1 VTPIVR
7 VLPLLA
13 TAALFVGGLGA
24 TAESTAAPLPA
35 PLPAPDR
42 IQPPLER
49 EPDDPLDLLWSHRL
63 NFAAG
68 GAPLVTIRLME
79 GQEEITFRPRG
90 RAQLRARGA
99 PSIEIPAGEVLHV
112 RARGA
117 LPAALTHHPL
127 LGEAQH
133 ADRRRV
139 AALRRLWEGRGVEVA
154 QQLTGGVYGIAGH
167 VIDNRHVLLV
177 AAGDGSERFARE
189 FAEDSLAQYGT
200 RTGIF
205 TQVVRRPSGWL
216 EVFDAGGRRI
226 ATGDALAT
234 LEVSNDAGVSVSRV
248 EHDVGYAAHGLDDR
262 DYRGRLHV
270 TLDASG
276 RLAAVL
282 AIPLEELLRGLVP
295 SEIPAGSPREALKA
309 QAVTARSNVL
319 AQIGTRHLTD
329 PYVVCSEVH
338 CQAYRG
344 EVAQAP
350 STDSAVRATAGE
362 AVFRDR
368 ELVDAVYS
376 AMCGG
381 HGEDNDVVWPT
392 LPDPALR
399 GRPDLPSG
407 GRAWSGGL
415 SDGAL
420 LRAFLRDAPAAWCAR
435 AAGGP
440 RSRYRWRRRLGP
452 RELEA
457 IGETL
462 GVGPVRSLE
471 VTQRGVSGRART
483 LVVAGGSGRTVVE
496 RELRIRQLLGN
507 LPSAMFV
514 IDRDGDA
521 LVLSG
526 GGWGHGVGMCQWGAV
541 GRAQAGQDYRTILRA
556 YYPGADVARIY

>member
-1 VTPIVR
+1 VTSIPR
-7 VLPLLA
+7 AAALLA
-13 TAALFVGGLGA
+13 ITALCAGGSSAAA
-24 TAESTAAPLPA
+24 TPPPPLPA
-35 PLPAPDR
+35 PLTPPDR
-42 IQPPLER
+42 LQPPIER

-79 GQEEITFRPRG
+79 GQDEITFRPHG
-90 RAQLRARGA
+90 RARLRARGGPA
-99 PSIEIPAGEVLHV
+99 VEIPAGEVLRV

-117 LPAALTHHPL
+117 LPAALTYHPL
-127 LGEAQH
+127 LGEAEH

-139 AALRRLWEGRGVEVA
+139 ASIRRLWEGRGVEVV
-154 QQLTGGVYGIAGH
+154 QRLTGGVYGIAGH

-177 AAGDGSERFARE
+177 ASGDGSERFARE
-189 FAEDSLAQYGT
+189 FAEDAYARYGA

-205 TQVVRRPSGWL
+205 TEVVRRPSGWL
-216 EVFDAGGRRI
+216 EVFDAGGRQVAR
-226 ATGDALAT
+226 GDALVT
-234 LEVSNDAGVSVSRV
+234 LEVSDDAGVTVARV
-248 EHDVGYAAHGLDDR
+248 EHDVGYAAHGFDDR

-295 SEIPAGSPREALKA
+295 SELPAGSPREALKA

-344 EVAQAP
+344 EAAQAP
-350 STDSAVRATAGE
+350 STDAAVRATAGE
-362 AVFRDR
+362 ALFRGR

-381 HGEDNDVVWPT
+381 HGEDNDVVWPN

-399 GRPDLPSG
+399 GRPDLPTGG
-407 GRAWSGGL
+407 GRWSGGL
-415 SDGAL
+415 SEGAR
-420 LRAFLRDAPAAWCAR
+420 LRAFLRDAPGAWCAR

-440 RSRYRWRRRLGP
+440 HSRYRWRRRFGP

-457 IGETL
+457 IGDTL
-462 GVGPVRSLE
+462 GVGRVRSLE
-471 VTQRGVSGRART
+471 VTQRGVSGRARA
-483 LVVAGGSGRTVVE
+483 LEVVGDSGRIVVE

-514 IDRDGDA
+514 VDRDRDA
-521 LVLSG
+521 LVLHG

-541 GRAQAGQDYRTILRA
+541 GRAQAGQGYRTILRA
-556 YYPGADVARIY
+556 YYAGADVARIY

>member
-1 VTPIVR
+1 VTSIR
-7 VLPLLA
+7 ALALLLTGA
-13 TAALFVGGLGA
+13 VFAGGP
-24 TAESTAAPLPA
+24 APPAVPA
-35 PLPAPDR
+35 PLPPPLPTPDR
-42 IQPPLER
+42 LQPPIAR

-79 GQEEITFRPRG
+79 GQDEITFRPLG

-99 PSIEIPAGEVLHV
+99 PALDIPAGEVLRV

-117 LPAALTHHPL
+117 LPAALTYRPL

-133 ADRRRV
+133 ADRRRI
-139 AALRRLWEGRGVEVA
+139 ASIRRLWEARGVEVTRR
-154 QQLTGGVYGIAGH
+154 LTGGVYGIAGH

-189 FAEDSLAQYGT
+189 FAEDAFARYGT

-205 TQVVRRPSGWL
+205 TEVVKRPTGWL
-216 EVFDAGGRRI
+216 DVFDAGGRRI
-226 ATGDALAT
+226 ATGDALVT
-234 LEVSNDAGVSVSRV
+234 LEVSNGAGVSVARV
-248 EHDVGYAAHGLDDR
+248 EHDVGYAAHGFDDR

-295 SEIPAGSPREALKA
+295 SELPASAPREALKA

-329 PYVVCSEVH
+329 PYVICSEVH

-344 EVAQAP
+344 EAAQAP
-350 STDSAVRATAGE
+350 STDAAVRATAGE
-362 AVFRDR
+362 ALFRER

-381 HGEDNDVVWPT
+381 YGEDNDVVWPN

-407 GRAWSGGL
+407 GERWSGGL
-415 SDGAL
+415 SDATR
-420 LRAFLRDAPAAWCAR
+420 LRAFLRDAPTAWCAR
-435 AAGGP
+435 ATGGP
-440 RSRYRWRRRLGP
+440 RSRYRWRRRFGP
-452 RELEA
+452 GDLEA

-471 VTQRGVSGRART
+471 VTQRGVSGRARV
-483 LVVAGGSGRTVVE
+483 LEVVGESGRVVVE

-514 IDRDGDA
+514 VDRDGDS
-521 LVLSG
+521 LVLRG

-541 GRAQAGQDYRTILRA
+541 GRAQAGQGYRTILRA